1 MARIETYA
9 PLINV
14 KDTKSLVDLFL
25 ETLVETNRTYDFFVD
40 WEKVNQNVDTLKIE
54 IGILSSIV
62 GTRHPIEELR
72 TVLKRYPEAAKA
84 IPILVAVRDKQ
95 FKVLEDIEADSKYA
109 EFDFVKASYTDAE
122 IETLINFCNRTR
134 ITALLTSLNTL
145 RDYVSGVE
153 VGLDTNA
160 RKNRSGTSMERLISP
175 LLESLAKEHNFNL
188 VSQKK
193 FSYLQQKFSLK
204 VPPALINRR
213 FDIALL
219 GKQANINIEVNF
231 YSGGGSKPE
240 EIVESYITRNNEL
253 HRSNW
258 KFIWVTDGQGWYS
271 MRNQIERA
279 FKEIDYILNVEFVH
293 RGLLATIL
301 KSL

>member
-1 MARIETYA
+1 MAKIETYA
-9 PLINV
+9 ALPNI
-14 KDTKSLVDLFL
+14 KDMKNLVDLFMA
-25 ETLVETNRTYDFFVD
+25 TLVETNRTYDFFVD
-40 WEKVNQNVDTLKIE
+40 WGKVRRNVDALKVE
-54 IGILSSIV
+54 IGILSSVV
-62 GTRHPIEELR
+62 GTREPIAELR
-72 TVLKRYPEAAKA
+72 AVLKRYPEAAKA
-84 IPILVAVRDKQ
+84 IPILIAIRDEQ

-109 EFDFVKASYTDAE
+109 EFNFGKLSYTDAE
-122 IETLINFCNRTR
+122 IETLIHFCNRTG

-160 RKNRSGTSMERLISP
+160 RKNRSGTAMERLIYP
-175 LLESLAKEHNFNL
+175 LLESLAKEHKFNI
-188 VSQKK
+188 VSQKT
-193 FSYLQQKFSLK
+193 FSHLQQKYGLK
-204 VPPALINRR
+204 VPPALKNRC

-219 GKQANINIEVNF
+219 GERDNVNIETNF

-253 HRSNW
+253 QRSNW
-258 KFIWVTDGQGWYS
+258 KFIWVTEGLGWRS

-279 FKEIDYILNVEFVH
+279 FEEIDYILNVDFVH
-293 RGLLATIL
+293 RGLLAKIL